1 MNANRSIFRRAL
13 VAAMTVLLAGGAAA
27 DEERR
32 SEPLGAAYV
41 EECGSCHVAFPPGLL
56 GRDSWRAVMAGLEKH
71 FGSDASLEAARTAE
85 IGAWLETR
93 AGRRDEVDRA
103 GQPLLRISQTRWFQR
118 EHRDGHDGITAGV
131 WQSEAVKTPA
141 NCAACH
147 RDAAAGDYSERNI
160 RIPAL
165 ARR

>member
-1 MNANRSIFRRAL
+1 MTTIRSMSRRAL
-13 VAAMTVLLAGGAAA
+13 AAALTILMAGAAAA

-32 SEPLGAAYV
+32 AEPLSAAYV
-41 EECGSCHVAFPPGLL
+41 EECGSCHVAFPPSLL
-56 GRDSWRAVMAGLEKH
+56 GRESWRAMMAGLEKH
-71 FGSDASLEAARTAE
+71 FGSDASLSPARTAE
-85 IGAWLETR
+85 IAAWLDTR

-118 EHRDGHDGITAGV
+118 EHRDGHDGITAGI

-141 NCAACH
+141 NCVACH
-147 RDAAAGDYSERNI
+147 RDAAAGDYSERKL
-160 RIPAL
+160 RIPAQ